1 MTLSIFLLS
10 KQIAKAF
17 VIAHESLNTATN
29 GYPKKHNHA

>member
-1 MTLSIFLLS
+1 MTLSMFLLS

-29 GYPKKHNHA
+29 R